1 MPVSQAAGQRSAGK
15 MAVVNFSAAFAQSH
29 PSGIEPET
37 LTLLAVIG
45 TLHANLPAITQVRFL
60 VDDRQQETLAGHA
73 DLTLTYLA
81 GETVPAGVGP

>member
-1 MPVSQAAGQRSAGK
+1 

-45 TLHANLPAITQVRFL
+45 TLHANLRAITQVRFL
-60 VDDRQQETLAGHA
+60 VDGRQQETLAGHA
-73 DLTLTYLA
+73 DLTRTYLA
-81 GETVPAGVGP
+81 GETVPAGVGN